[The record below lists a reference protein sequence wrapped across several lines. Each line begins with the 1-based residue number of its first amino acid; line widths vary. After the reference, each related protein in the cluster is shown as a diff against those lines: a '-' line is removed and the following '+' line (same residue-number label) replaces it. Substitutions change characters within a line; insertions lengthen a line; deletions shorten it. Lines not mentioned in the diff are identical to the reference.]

1 LLIIRTG
8 DIASSDMSQSNN
20 VKKKE
25 SIRIEDY
32 KTKEICELSRRDFQ
46 EKLDEVINTVKKSLG
61 TINSIGKYQLKS
73 FEITVGVTAGL
84 VIVTLEG
91 GLTLHYELTN

>member
-1 LLIIRTG
+1 MSH
-8 DIASSDMSQSNN
+8 SSN

-32 KTKEICELSRRDFQ
+32 KTKEICELSSRDFQ
-46 EKLDEVINTVKKSLG
+46 EKLDEEINTVKKSLG
-61 TINSIGKYQLKS
+61 TISSIGKYHLSS

-91 GLTLHYELTN
+91 GLTLHYDLKN

>member
-1 LLIIRTG
+1 MSRT
-8 DIASSDMSQSNN
+8 SP

-25 SIRIEDY
+25 SIMIEDY

-46 EKLDEVINTVKKSLG
+46 EKLDEVINTVKKALG
-61 TINSIGKYQLKS
+61 TINTIGKYQLKS
-73 FEITVGVTAGL
+73 FEITVGVTAGF

-91 GLTLHYELTN
+91 GITLNYELP